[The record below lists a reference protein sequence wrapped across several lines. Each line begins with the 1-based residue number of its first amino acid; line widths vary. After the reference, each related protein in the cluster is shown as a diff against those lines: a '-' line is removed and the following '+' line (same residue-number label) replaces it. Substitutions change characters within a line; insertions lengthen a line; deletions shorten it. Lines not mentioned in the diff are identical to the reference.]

1 MASGSKVAGRSWARS
16 DSLNVGITR
25 WKMSV
30 CPCDGFDVLPRQL
43 RAFPKVREALL
54 RSLPSKPALE
64 KWRARGQRPLH
75 VEN

>member
-1 MASGSKVAGRSWARS
+1 
-16 DSLNVGITR
+16 
-25 WKMSV
+25 MSV